1 VGDAVLRI
9 RAEGGPEVARLLA
22 DVERLAQA
30 SGRRMRRSRDN
41 ELAGYRD
48 QARRT
53 YDDVAR
59 SDGAATR
66 FRLRQLA
73 MTDEAR
79 RRSETTYAI
88 MLNRATRV
96 MEHETGRRGEL
107 TEREKRQAEDLAR
120 VMVANHERAER
131 QRTAATARAERE
143 RAAARQR
150 FLAGARDA
158 ADGAARAGAAA
169 FADFGDDVRA
179 RRQSREAVELG
190 AVRIAASD
198 IGDASAAGQ
207 LSEATRRVSELTGL
221 DPQGVIDAI
230 GAAQANFSA
239 LATATE
245 RGTYLNDVLP
255 MLAQAAA
262 ASGTSLTDMVNSAG
276 EFQRQLGVSTA
287 ELPRALA
294 QAIQAGRLGSISFSD
309 QARHMGVIGG
319 GAARFLSSRPE
330 DSLQSLA
337 TTNALFQFAG
347 RAGGGGDVSAT
358 RARAFLDNFTSAKG
372 QSALRDTL
380 GYDVMG
386 ADGQII
392 TRRGETQ
399 SAAFQRVI
407 QDVYRRSGGNATR
420 FLDTMAGSNTR
431 ARTLGDQLFRDLRTH
446 GGRLSDFSGIVDQQ
460 MQGTV
465 ESTITRPFQAVLAT
479 DANQRSRR
487 EVRELYGLTD
497 DSTRW
502 ATESER
508 QLAALRESNPALAN
522 IVEKLPG
529 AEAARSALDLTNIA
543 MQASATAAPTAAP
556 RRPASRAALQRA
568 IAEEQA
574 SASIARDFGQSGIA
588 LDEGTRA
595 QLMQRRT
602 AEGLARLQLRDQA
615 VARGESPT
623 RISEES
629 IARLAQEI
637 ARALAAAPV
646 TVDPAAAA
654 HAATAA
660 SRSSA
665 PQ

>member
-1 VGDAVLRI
+1 MGDAVLRI

-22 DVERLAQA
+22 DVERLAAA
-30 SGRRMRRSRDN
+30 SGRRTRRTRDN

-48 QARRT
+48 SARRT
-53 YDDVAR
+53 YEDVSRA
-59 SDGAATR
+59 DGAATR

-79 RRSETTYAI
+79 RKSETTYAI

-107 TEREKRQAEDLAR
+107 TEREKRQAEELAR
-120 VMVANHERAER
+120 VMVAQHEQAER
-131 QRTAATARAERE
+131 RRTAASARAERE
-143 RAAARQR
+143 RAAERRR
-150 FLAGARDA
+150 FLAGAGDA
-158 ADGAARAGAAA
+158 AVGAARGAAAA

-198 IGDASAAGQ
+198 IGDASAAPQ

-230 GAAQANFSA
+230 GAAQANFSS
-239 LATATE
+239 LANAAE
-245 RGTYLNDVLP
+245 RGTYLNQVLP

-287 ELPRALA
+287 QLPQALA
-294 QAIQAGRLGSISFSD
+294 QAIQAGRLGSISFGD

-319 GAARFLSSRPE
+319 GAARFLSSRPG
-330 DSLQSLA
+330 DSLESLA

-347 RAGGGGDVSAT
+347 RAGGGGDISAT

-372 QSALRDTL
+372 QRALSETL
-380 GYDVMG
+380 GYQVMG
-386 ADGQII
+386 GDGQII
-392 TRRGETQ
+392 TRQGETQ

-407 QDVYRRSGGNATR
+407 QDVFRRTGGNSTR
-420 FLDTMAGSNTR
+420 FLDAMVGSNTR
-431 ARTLGDQLFRDLRTH
+431 GRALGDQLFRDMRTH
-446 GGRLSDFSGIVDQQ
+446 GGRLTEFGDLVSQQ

-465 ESTITRPFQAVLAT
+465 EAAITRPFEAVQGT
-479 DANQRSRR
+479 EGNQRARR
-487 EVRELYGLTD
+487 EVRELYGLTG

-502 ATESER
+502 ASDSER
-508 QLAALRESNPALAN
+508 QLAALREAHPALAG
-522 IVEKLPG
+522 IVERLPG
-529 AEAARSALDLTNIA
+529 AEAARTALDLTNLGL
-543 MQASATAAPTAAP
+543 QAGATAAPTAAP
-556 RRPASRAALQRA
+556 RRPANRAELQRA

-574 SASIARDFGQSGIA
+574 AARITGTFGESGLA
-588 LDEGTRA
+588 LDEGTRS
-595 QLMQRRT
+595 QLMRRYT
-602 AEGLARLQLRDQA
+602 AEGMARLQLRDQA
-615 VARGESPT
+615 VAAGRSPT
-623 RISEES
+623 TISEES
-629 IARLAQEI
+629 ITRLAQEI
-637 ARALAAAPV
+637 ARSLAATPV

-654 HAATAA
+654 HAATVAT
-660 SRSSA
+660 RSSA